1 MDKFCEL
8 FREFSIHSST
18 GVTDESFQKVKNY
31 LSQFNH
37 INIQAGKF
45 IGNRADALT
54 EPLSNKKQ
62 ESIFKVEKMKLPQF
76 DGDIRSF
83 PRFISDIRKFIL
95 PNISNHES
103 ASYVLRSC
111 LSGVALEAVKSI
123 DDNLEQM
130 LERLNDKFGR
140 PSKLADVIMNDIKQ
154 TRAVSDGDER
164 TFVKFV
170 NLIESSYKDLS
181 RIGMEREISNSTIV
195 SLVEEKLPKTIK
207 NQWCLHLCDKE
218 ATVDDK
224 TNFLN
229 FSISF

>member
-1 MDKFCEL
+1 MKTVQKEAKEKLDKFCEL
-8 FREFSIHSST
+8 FRDFSIHSSM
-18 GVTDESFQKVKNY
+18 GVMDESFQEVKNY

-54 EPLSNKKQ
+54 KSLSNKKQ

-130 LERLNDKFGR
+130 LE
-140 PSKLADVIMNDIKQ
+140 
-154 TRAVSDGDER
+154 
-164 TFVKFV
+164 
-170 NLIESSYKDLS
+170 
-181 RIGMEREISNSTIV
+181 
-195 SLVEEKLPKTIK
+195 
-207 NQWCLHLCDKE
+207 
-218 ATVDDK
+218 
-224 TNFLN
+224 
-229 FSISF
+229 